1 MQVFS
6 QPHLAEL
13 IQEVESCLDDLLGS
27 VSPQKRTA
35 VPSDTLNG
43 TTDQRSCLGAHQA
56 TKWSA
61 IVRQQIQD
69 LESPGFQYKPMF
81 GSEVRAQVWFQLL
94 SV

>member
-1 MQVFS
+1 MFS

-13 IQEVESCLDDLLGS
+13 IQEVESCLHDLLGS
-27 VSPQKRTA
+27 VSPQKRSA
-35 VPSDTLNG
+35 IPPDTLNG
-43 TTDQRSCLGAHQA
+43 SIGSLAAHQA

-81 GSEVRAQVWFQLL
+81 GSEVRAQVCFQLIW
-94 SV
+94 S